1 MRQIAGFIGSDA
13 FTNDELC
20 CLVGMPEEF
29 MGSHTVKGRGE
40 KGSAASS
47 KLSSRF
53 GHWRAKLE
61 GKAALSEAMHK
72 EGARGLNLFGYQSD
86 GSHPAP
92 APALDGY
99 VRTNAG
105 GLQGQGHRRPA
116 GGIGS
121 GKKELKSPG
130 RKPPGSYFV
139 PPDSPTCGFAHDTD
153 YKGGGH
159 DITMGDEA
167 DAAGCCERCRKT
179 SGCSYFTFV
188 PEQRLCYLK
197 RGTAAS
203 STCLGSSRARRLAR
217 SGARGRAEELQHG
230 IGPRVV
236 SEWEWGGFVGRET
249 ARATPSRNRRGP
261 ALFFPEI

>member
-1 MRQIAGFIGSDA
+1 MRGGGEEEKRKKKKHFILANFAPITFLFCALQPATKFEAVRQIAGFIGSDA

-99 VRTNAG
+99 TCALTPADCKAKG
-105 GLQGQGHRRPA
+105 IAFKPA
-116 GGIGS
+116 GGGGS

-130 RKPPGSYFV
+130 RGYISKPPGSYFV

-197 RGTAAS
+197 RGTGSIVHVPGLISGKAA
-203 STCLGSSRARRLAR
+203 
-217 SGARGRAEELQHG
+217 
-230 IGPRVV
+230 
-236 SEWEWGGFVGRET
+236 
-249 ARATPSRNRRGP
+249 
-261 ALFFPEI
+261 